1 MEIWWLIFYVGS
13 ENCST
18 CTYIIYTTYDSS
30 KIKCIFFGLILTP
43 SGIPEAEIFGRKR
56 KFSAIGLRFRPPNL
70 KAEYGRK
77 SNFRIFSK
85 WTVKLETIVDI
96 LVGQIEARLNE
107 NESKPNES
115 GVNLNF
121 EKSMANIIRSQSK
134 TQNDTIDDDH
144 N

>member
-1 MEIWWLIFYVGS
+1 MARTH
-13 ENCST
+13 CSLN
-18 CTYIIYTTYDSS
+18 SVQ
-30 KIKCIFFGLILTP
+30 KILDVLGLVDMCHLLLKQTIGLSGN

-56 KFSAIGLRFRPPNL
+56 KFSLFGLRFWPPNL

-77 SNFRIFSK
+77 SNFRFFSK
-85 WTVKLETIVDI
+85 WIVKLETVVDI

-107 NESKPNES
+107 NKSKPNDS

-121 EKSMANIIRSQSK
+121 EKSMANIIQSRSK
-134 TQNDTIDDDH
+134 TQNDSIDSEVQ